1 MSDEQPA
8 QEAEEVEF
16 RRLRWRCRRGM
27 RELDQLFG
35 RYLGREWK
43 QASDADRGVF
53 LQLLESEDDKL
64 WSWFMGYEQCPDD
77 ARASLIQRIR
87 QLPP

>member
-1 MSDEQPA
+1 MDEDA
-8 QEAEEVEF
+8 TL

-35 RYLGREWK
+35 RYIDQEWTG
-43 QASDADRGVF
+43 ASEAERGVF
-53 LQLLESEDDKL
+53 LRLVESEDDKL
-64 WSWFMGYEQCPDD
+64 WRWFTALEQCPDD
-77 ARASLIQRIR
+77 EMASLVQHIS